1 MHVGRKIVA
10 GGLFVAS
17 LVGLGQLQAPA
28 VHAQTPTPT
37 PTDPGYT
44 TTTIGTLGGHDG
56 YASDINDFGRVSG
69 YAETESSDYRGF
81 MWRRGTMTQI
91 NPLSNDES
99 ERSYAYGI
107 NDTGYVVGESTFG
120 DNQTRAFYWRGGGN
134 MINLGTLGGNKSRA
148 VDVSNGE
155 RIIGTSDTAN
165 GESHAFMWYRG
176 TMTDLGTLGGPSSAA
191 NEINDHKVI
200 VGTSTNAN
208 GQSRAV
214 IWKNGQII
222 DLNVAAPNSYGYGIN
237 NHEQIVGTMVLTDGI
252 PRAFLWEDGITT
264 DLSTS
269 TDTYTYAHDINDAGI
284 IVGSTYDSEARK
296 ATVWRSGTVMYIWP
310 SHDEWGEYHT
320 GAGAINEANQ
330 IIGYLETSTWGYY
343 GTDAKLWQLTE

>member
-1 MHVGRKIVA
+1 MPVARKIIA
-10 GGLFVAS
+10 GGLLVAS

-44 TTTIGTLGGHDG
+44 TTNIGTLGGHDG
-56 YASDINDFGRVSG
+56 FASDINDFGRVSG
-69 YAETESSDYRGF
+69 YAENESSDYHAF
-81 MWRRGTMTQI
+81 MWRRGTKTEI
-91 NPLSNDES
+91 WPVNTSEND
-99 ERSYAYGI
+99 RSYGYGI
-107 NDTGYVVGESTFG
+107 NDTGYVVGKSGTSSQYQAFFWNG
-120 DNQTRAFYWRGGGN
+120 DDMLG
-134 MINLGTLGGNKSRA
+134 LGTLGGTNSSA
-148 VDVSNGE
+148 SDISNGE

-200 VGTSTNAN
+200 VGTSSNAN

-214 IWKNGQII
+214 IWKNGHII

-252 PRAFLWEDGITT
+252 PRAFLWEDGVTT
-264 DLSTS
+264 DLSIS
-269 TDTYTYAHDINDAGI
+269 PNTYTYANDINDAGI
-284 IVGSTYDSEARK
+284 IVGSTYSSEARK
-296 ATVWRSGTVMYIWP
+296 ATVWHNGTVLYLWP
-310 SHDEWGEYHT
+310 GEDAWADYDT
-320 GAGAINEANQ
+320 GAVAINESNQ
-330 IIGYLETSTWGYY
+330 IVGYQEYDDGWVFL
-343 GTDAKLWQLTE
+343 TDAMLWKLTE